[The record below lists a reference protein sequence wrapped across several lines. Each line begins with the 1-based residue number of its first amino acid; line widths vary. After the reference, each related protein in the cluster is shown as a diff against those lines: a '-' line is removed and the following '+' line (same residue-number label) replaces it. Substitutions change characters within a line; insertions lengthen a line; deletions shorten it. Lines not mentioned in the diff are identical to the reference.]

1 MGWAHCLK
9 MGRGVHA
16 KLVLYPELVQI
27 LGSGR
32 CVYRRKIKWDGI
44 QIYIFEDFGQDL
56 AVIFMSLSQCT
67 CLVESGQLLHIL
79 GHNVYE

>member
-1 MGWAHCLK
+1 M
-9 MGRGVHA
+9 
-16 KLVLYPELVQI
+16 
-27 LGSGR
+27 
-32 CVYRRKIKWDGI
+32 YRRKIKWDGI